1 MAVIPLCNRLMCKM
15 NAGGEAVSSARA
27 VVKCL
32 AALAVTNLHHRTMSH
47 DSMASTAGCHL
58 DTYIQQHKEAL
69 VVEVVCVFI
78 SAVGL
83 VFS

>member
-58 DTYIQQHKEAL
+58 DTYIQQHKVAL